1 MVEMNLNASCKVS
14 SRNNKVNHNSF
25 QNVVKN
31 WLWNGRLPRLLFW
44 ANPSLIFLW
53 SAFTLNDWKVKT
65 FMPIRHTSSMSRY
78 LRSSSPMTFIT
89 KIVVQFMWFTD
100 KSTMDH
106 ECPNIVKLITLQRRC
121 CSQSRNSKYL
131 MKLML
136 PLKHLKLF
144 AKLQK

>member
-1 MVEMNLNASCKVS
+1 MLLVRLVQEIIKSTIIRIILFKMLWKTGCEMGGC
-14 SRNNKVNHNSF
+14 RGYF
-25 QNVVKN
+25 
-31 WLWNGRLPRLLFW
+31 FW

-65 FMPIRHTSSMSRY
+65 FMPIRHTLSMSRY

-106 ECPNIVKLITLQRRC
+106 GCPNIVKLITLERRC
-121 CSQSRNSKYL
+121 FSHSRNSKYL

-144 AKLQK
+144 TKLKK